1 MAAGPRSTLAACHL
15 FPFLLVLA
23 RPCFPVLDAEPPLL
37 LFFFLCFST
46 APLHARTSVLLTSPT
61 ACGSALPHLARRA
74 ATPRSAPRCPRPPWP
89 SIFPARYGTPPP
101 CSRLPVLPSRAA
113 PRSQAQPSPLAPRC
127 RRRGRVARA
136 QLCPSSYRS
145 SSSSPRA
152 SPLPACSFPPAR
164 SCLAIAA
171 SRASTPRCFPSREPQ
186 PSEAAHSR
194 CSAAVR
200 ECASPA
206 ALYLQLLGS
215 PFQAPP
221 PHAAAHGAAPSP
233 LPVLPCA
240 VALLFFLAR
249 AHPRSV
255 SGPLPF
261 PHVPSRASDA
271 APRHRNSPRR
281 RDSQRLVRA
290 TLNCSTSAATGRAR
304 ARKARAG
311 AGPLC
316 RHGPLAEPGRPC
328 TPASRRPRSGARS
341 SRRPPVAVPLP
352 WCSVLRMKVRRL
364 LLQG

>member
-15 FPFLLVLA
+15 FPFPLVLA

-46 APLHARTSVLLTSPT
+46 APPHARTGVFLTSPT

-101 CSRLPVLPSRAA
+101 CSR
-113 PRSQAQPSPLAPRC
+113 
-127 RRRGRVARA
+127 
-136 QLCPSSYRS
+136 
-145 SSSSPRA
+145 
-152 SPLPACSFPPAR
+152 
-164 SCLAIAA
+164 
-171 SRASTPRCFPSREPQ
+171 
-186 PSEAAHSR
+186 
-194 CSAAVR
+194 
-200 ECASPA
+200 
-206 ALYLQLLGS
+206 
-215 PFQAPP
+215 
-221 PHAAAHGAAPSP
+221 